1 MDKVI
6 TGMCPTQ
13 GKEYSITVHY
23 RDVSDMTSEC
33 YVKTT
38 SCCEYNKFGN
48 KCDSS
53 KCPLIKSAPNN
64 LP

>member
-23 RDVSDMTSEC
+23 MDVSNMISEC
-33 YVKTT
+33 YVKTGFY
-38 SCCEYNKFGN
+38 CEYNEYGN
-48 KCDSS
+48 KCNSS
-53 KCPLIKSAPNN
+53 NCPLYKVAHVNIP
-64 LP
+64 